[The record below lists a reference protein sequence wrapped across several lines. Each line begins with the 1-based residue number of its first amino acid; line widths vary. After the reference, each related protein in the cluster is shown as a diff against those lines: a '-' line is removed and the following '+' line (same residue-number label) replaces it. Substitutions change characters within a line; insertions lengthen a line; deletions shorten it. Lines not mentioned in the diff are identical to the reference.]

1 MDGRKK
7 LISIVTP
14 CYNEE
19 GNVVECYERVKQ
31 VFEKQLPDYDY
42 EHIFCDN
49 ASTDG
54 TAGEMKKLA

>member
-1 MDGRKK
+1 MVARS

-19 GNVVECYERVKQ
+19 DNVPECYQAVKRV
-31 VFEKQLPDYDY
+31 FAENLPGYDY

-54 TAGEMKKLA
+54 TVRVLKGPG